1 MAILCW
7 MLKLQALVLMHC
19 SMMPISIE
27 TSYCL
32 PPVIQCD
39 FPNTSVENIEIE
51 KDAHC
56 LVRLTPTLA
65 VLQ

>member
-1 MAILCW
+1 
-7 MLKLQALVLMHC
+7 
-19 SMMPISIE
+19 MPISIE

-65 VLQ
+65 VLQW